1 MFYNDVLVGA
11 LEEGL
16 ELMVAVQEVQ
26 VLKHFD
32 EVDVLGRFQ
41 EAIELREDVCC
52 VSLILH
58 ARSL

>member
-1 MFYNDVLVGA
+1 LFYNDVLVGA
-11 LEEGL
+11 FEEDL

-26 VLKHFD
+26 VLKHLD

-41 EAIELREDVCC
+41 EAIELRENC

-58 ARSL
+58 A

>member
-1 MFYNDVLVGA
+1 LVGA
-11 LEEGL
+11 FEEGL

-26 VLKHFD
+26 VLKHLD

-41 EAIELREDVCC
+41 EAIELRENC

-58 ARSL
+58 A

>member
-11 LEEGL
+11 FEEGQ
-16 ELMVAVQEVQ
+16 ELMVVVQEVQ
-26 VLKHFD
+26 VLKHID
-32 EVDVLGRFQ
+32 EVDVLRRFQ
-41 EAIELREDVCC
+41 EAIELRENR